1 MINME
6 NAVSAGHKASPEGK
20 ISFEEFLA
28 WADEDINA
36 EWEDG
41 EVVLMSPTSRLH
53 QQLFTWLTVLLHSFV
68 RHHKLGEVI
77 PAPFLL
83 RLQKSEQAREPD
95 LLFIKTAHF
104 DRLHDTYLEGPA
116 DLVIEIISPESIS
129 RDRGR
134 KFVEYEAEGIAEYWL
149 LDPIRKQAE
158 FYQLGED
165 GHYHM
170 ALPDGDGFYHSR
182 SVEGFWLRPEWMW
195 QDPLPNELEILRQLK
210 VLN

>member
-1 MINME
+1 
-6 NAVSAGHKASPEGK
+6 
-20 ISFEEFLA
+20 
-28 WADEDINA
+28 
-36 EWEDG
+36 
-41 EVVLMSPTSRLH
+41 VVNCSSQFAT
-53 QQLFTWLTVLLHSFV
+53 
-68 RHHKLGEVI
+68 
-77 PAPFLL
+77 FLL
-83 RLQKSEQAREPD
+83 
-95 LLFIKTAHF
+95 
-104 DRLHDTYLEGPA
+104 G
-116 DLVIEIISPESIS
+116 
-129 RDRGR
+129 
-134 KFVEYEAEGIAEYWL
+134 GICAEYWL